1 MKKQIRYPI
10 IVEGK
15 YDKIKIDSLFD
26 ATVIVTNGFAIFNKN
41 ELLSLIRSLAEREGK
56 IIILTD
62 SDGGGHLIR
71 SHIKTAISPDK
82 IINLYTP
89 KTQGKEKRKREASK
103 EGFLGVEGI
112 SAEVL
117 CDILSPFTTDEVEKV
132 DKVPITKADFYALGI
147 SGRDDSAQKREMV
160 LKALNLPHDMSPNAM
175 ISAVNILFSKEE
187 FVEKV
192 EKILK

>member
-1 MKKQIRYPI
+1 MKKRIRYPI

-41 ELLSLIRSLAEREGK
+41 EMLSLIRSLAEREGK

-132 DKVPITKADFYALGI
+132 DKVPITKADLYALGI
-147 SGRDDSAQKREMV
+147 SGRDDSAQKRETV

-175 ISAVNILFSKEE
+175 ISAVNILYSKEE

>member
-1 MKKQIRYPI
+1 MKKRIRYPI

-41 ELLSLIRSLAEREGK
+41 EMLSLIRSLAEREGK

-103 EGFLGVEGI
+103 EGVLGVEGF

-147 SGRDDSAQKREMV
+147 SGRDDSAQKRETV

>member
-1 MKKQIRYPI
+1 MKKRIRYPI

-41 ELLSLIRSLAEREGK
+41 EMLSLIRSLAEREGK

-132 DKVPITKADFYALGI
+132 DKVPITKADLYALGI
-147 SGRDDSAQKREMV
+147 SGRDDSAQKRETV

>member
-1 MKKQIRYPI
+1 MKKRIRYPI

-41 ELLSLIRSLAEREGK
+41 EILSLIRSLAEREGK

-103 EGFLGVEGI
+103 EGYLGVEGI

-147 SGRDDSAQKREMV
+147 SGRDDSAQKRETV

>member
-1 MKKQIRYPI
+1 MKKRIRYPI

-147 SGRDDSAQKREMV
+147 SGRDDSAQKRETV

>member
-103 EGFLGVEGI
+103 EGVLGVEGI

-132 DKVPITKADFYALGI
+132 DKVPITKADLYALGI
-147 SGRDDSAQKREMV
+147 SGRDDSAQKRETV
-160 LKALNLPHDMSPNAM
+160 LKVLNLPHDMSPNAM
-175 ISAVNILFSKEE
+175 VSAINILYSKEE